1 MTGIYKSTFY
11 NVIFI
16 IKFLCNWNVEPLL
29 KFESQLN
36 HKIELMITIIVGTN
50 RKDSVS
56 QHVANQ
62 YSETLQDMGMENKI
76 LNLRE
81 LPTDFIYS
89 ALYENVGKNEQ
100 FNQIRI
106 WMNQSEKFV
115 FVIPEYN
122 GSFPGVLK
130 AFLDGLDRA
139 AFEDKKCALVG
150 ISAGDQGA
158 GLALSHFTD
167 ILNYCGTNVLAY
179 RLRIAKIGDVMS
191 DNKISDQ
198 LYISKIRKQA
208 DKLIKF

>member
-1 MTGIYKSTFY
+1 
-11 NVIFI
+11 
-16 IKFLCNWNVEPLL
+16 
-29 KFESQLN
+29 
-36 HKIELMITIIVGTN
+36 MITIIVGTN

-56 QHVANQ
+56 QQIAVQ
-62 YSETLQDMGMENKI
+62 YSEALKEEGKESEI
-76 LNLRE
+76 LDLRE

-89 ALYENVGKNEQ
+89 ALYENTGKNER
-100 FNQIRI
+100 FNRARDL
-106 WMNQSEKFV
+106 MNRSAKFV

-130 AFLDGLDRA
+130 AFIDGLDRA
-139 AFEDKKCALVG
+139 KALTDKKCALIG

-179 RLRIAKIGDVMS
+179 RLRLPNISNLMT

-198 LYISKIRKQA
+198 LYLTKINSQA
-208 DKLIKF
+208 KKLIEF

>member
-1 MTGIYKSTFY
+1 
-11 NVIFI
+11 
-16 IKFLCNWNVEPLL
+16 
-29 KFESQLN
+29 
-36 HKIELMITIIVGTN
+36 MITIIVGTN

-56 QHVANQ
+56 RQIAVQ
-62 YSETLQDMGMENKI
+62 YAETLKEEGMESTI
-76 LNLRE
+76 LDLHE

-89 ALYENVGKNEQ
+89 ALYENIGKNEQ
-100 FNQIRI
+100 FNQTREL
-106 WMNQSEKFV
+106 MNQSDKFV

-130 AFLDGLDRA
+130 AFIDGLDRTNA
-139 AFEDKKCALVG
+139 LTDKKCALIG

-179 RLRIAKIGDVMS
+179 RLRLANIANLMT

-198 LYISKIRKQA
+198 LYLSKINDQA
-208 DKLIKF
+208 KKLIAF